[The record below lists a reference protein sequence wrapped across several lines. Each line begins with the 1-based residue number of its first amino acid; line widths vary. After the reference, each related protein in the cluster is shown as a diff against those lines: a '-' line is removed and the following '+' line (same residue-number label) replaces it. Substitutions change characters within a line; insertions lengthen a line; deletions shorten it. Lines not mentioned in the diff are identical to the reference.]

1 MNTNIIGNRIKGLLE
16 QQKISQ
22 QELANKIGMS
32 AVSISRYITG
42 GRIPKSTVL
51 QKIAYA
57 LDVSPDFILGK
68 ESVKKDYEEAK
79 RLLERSV
86 SSLSYED
93 KMELIRILAR

>member
-1 MNTNIIGNRIKGLLE
+1 MIKKTNI
-16 QQKISQ
+16 QKTVVMPK
-22 QELANKIGMS
+22 ELANKIGMS
-32 AVSISRYITG
+32 AASVGRYITG
-42 GRIPKSTVL
+42 ARIPKATVL